1 MAHIKRTPPEC
12 GFALFELVLA
22 IALAT
27 VIGIWAASAWMR
39 QVDDAV
45 SEATGVWLLT
55 VQKAMN
61 QMLRRQS
68 DFMAAMTAD
77 LANASN
83 YVNLHA
89 PTIAELITAG
99 HLPNGFALR
108 PPLDYSVSI
117 RVLAPEGDC
126 KKMGCRI
133 EAFIFAQPQGMQRKQ
148 ATDVNRIGHI
158 LSAMQGQGASVHPL
172 RPDRVTGPNLDIVN
186 PPAFMSD
193 ALPQAS
199 IVAKSFYDSSHL
211 AHLVRR
217 EDRRDTML
225 AGQLHVKKGLATD
238 DHVRSKGGMFAQGRI
253 TTGEYLQLQGRGVA
267 SQACEDDGLIARSA
281 EGDLLTCQSGR
292 WRNGGTRFGGIYAL
306 HNIHG
311 CGRTQKGQGPDMSNP
326 FTGDCSCPPS
336 FSAVKISRWKEEGS
350 EIDEFRS
357 YICLR

>member
-1 MAHIKRTPPEC
+1 MANIKRTPPER

-68 DFMAAMTAD
+68 DFMAAMTSD

-148 ATDVNRIGHI
+148 ANDVNRIGHI

-172 RPDRVTGPNLDIVN
+172 RPDRVTGPNLDIIN

-193 ALPQAS
+193 PLPLAS
-199 IVAKSFYDSSHL
+199 IVSKSFYDSSNL

-217 EDRRDTML
+217 EDRRDTVL
-225 AGQLHVKKGLATD
+225 EGGLHVKKGLVTD
-238 DHVRSKGGMFAQGRI
+238 KHISSKGGINALGRI
-253 TTGEYLQLQGRGVA
+253 TTGEYLQVQGLGVA
-267 SQACEDDGLIARSA
+267 SEACEVDGLVARSA
-281 EGDLLTCQSGR
+281 EGGLLACQSGQ
-292 WRNGGTRFGGIYAL
+292 WRDGGTRFGGVYSW
-306 HNIHG
+306 HNING
-311 CGRTQKGQGPDMSNP
+311 CGRTQNGYGPDMSNP
-326 FTGDCSCPPS
+326 YTGGCSCPAG

-350 EIDEFRS
+350 EIDEFRT